1 MAKPPDRRD
10 PFRRP
15 VSRDEAELFKSAM
28 RDAKP
33 LAARGDA
40 PLAARGDAPPTE
52 SGDAPSPVNSG
63 PTVRPDRADGAS
75 ARRIPPTPGAAGKL
89 PEIRAGE
96 TAGLD
101 RRTMD
106 RLRRGQ
112 MRPEARLDLHG
123 STREEAHRELTEFL
137 HRARDDGK
145 RCVIVITGRGRA
157 SFGGGVIRNETP
169 RWLNLPALRPLVL
182 GFAEAQPKDGGAG
195 ALYVLLRRRK

>member
-10 PFRRP
+10 SARRP
-15 VSRDEAELFKSAM
+15 ISGDEAELFKSAM
-28 RDAKP
+28 RDTSP
-33 LAARGDA
+33 LDGRA
-40 PLAARGDAPPTE
+40 DAPPVE
-52 SGDAPSPVNSG
+52 PVAKRQRD
-63 PTVRPDRADGAS
+63 PAGA
-75 ARRIPPTPGAAGKL
+75 ARRNQPPSGGSANL
-89 PEIRAGE
+89 PEIKAGE
-96 TAGLD
+96 AAGLD

-106 RLRRGQ
+106 RLRRGRL
-112 MRPEARLDLHG
+112 RPEARLDLHG

-137 HRARDDGK
+137 HRARDDGR

-157 SFGGGVIRNETP
+157 SEGGGVIRNETP